1 MLRCSIIA
9 CPCVSTNCKMEGKQ
23 LAAVSS
29 AAVVR
34 RGWTEVPSREE
45 SDELPKRARLLGVRQ
60 VEAGGS
66 GRPPWR

>member
-9 CPCVSTNCKMEGKQ
+9 CPRLYQ
-23 LAAVSS
+23 LQDGGQFAAVSS